1 MRKQQMVKS
10 NSIWVSSS
18 MGEFLVTEV
27 KDGWVFYTRLKD
39 KAQFSCL
46 EGAFVQRFTCSVN

>member
-1 MRKQQMVKS
+1 MVKP
-10 NSIWVSSS
+10 NTVWVTSD

-46 EGAFVQRFTCSVN
+46 EGAFMQRFTRSVN